1 MSRKVTVL
9 VESTQSKVV
18 FESNATTLG
27 ELKNEL
33 REKQVRYDSDCVFKE
48 AASKTILTSNES
60 VLPSNIP
67 WKGQVTNDLVF
78 MVTAP
83 QKKIRSGA
91 MDRKE
96 AYARVK
102 ELGLQGKIQEHE
114 GKNFTQCSTAVLI
127 SYIEKKEKA
136 GENVAKKTPKHTPAP
151 IAKEK
156 KVKSNPI
163 QVIKPTTQEVVE
175 SVTFCALK
183 ELIAEMVNKGV
194 LSKADADN
202 ILGVASG
209 KSALPV
215 ERKQSYDEL
224 AKQFDF

>member
-48 AASKTILTSNES
+48 AASKTILTSDES

-83 QKKIRSGA
+83 QKKIKSGA

-96 AYARVK
+96 AYVRVR

-114 GKNFTQCSTAVLI
+114 GKNFTQCATAVLI
-127 SYIEKKEKA
+127 SYIENEEKKA
-136 GENVAKKTPKHTPAP
+136 AKKTPKHTPAP

-156 KVKSNPI
+156 VVKADAHTMPASGKEMMSN
-163 QVIKPTTQEVVE
+163 
-175 SVTFCALK
+175 LRN
-183 ELIAEMVNKGV
+183 LLDEMVSKGV
-194 LSKADADN
+194 LMQHDANN
-202 ILGVASG
+202 IWGVVNG
-209 KSALPV
+209 KPALPV
-215 ERKQSYDEL
+215 EREQSYSEL

>member
-1 MSRKVTVL
+1 MSRKITVL

-33 REKQVRYDSDCVFKE
+33 REKQVSYDLDCVFKE
-48 AASKTILTSNES
+48 AASKTILTSDES

-67 WKGQVTNDLVF
+67 WKGKVTNDLVF

-83 QKKIRSGA
+83 QKKIKSGA

-102 ELGLQGKIQEHE
+102 ELSLQGKIQEHE

-127 SYIEKKEKA
+127 SYIENEEKK
-136 GENVAKKTPKHTPAP
+136 VAKKTSKHTPAP

-156 KVKSNPI
+156 TVKSNPI
-163 QVIKPTTQEVVE
+163 QVIKPTVQKVVE
-175 SVTFCALK
+175 SVTFYALK

-194 LSKADADN
+194 LSKANADN

-209 KSALPV
+209 KPALPV
-215 ERKQSYDEL
+215 EREQSYDEL

>member
-33 REKQVRYDSDCVFKE
+33 RERQVMYDSDCVFKE
-48 AASKTILTSNES
+48 AASKTILTSDES
-60 VLPSNIP
+60 ILPSNIP

-78 MVTAP
+78 MVTTP

-96 AYARVK
+96 AYTRVK

-114 GKNFTQCSTAVLI
+114 GKNFTQCSTAILI
-127 SYIEKKEKA
+127 SYIENEEKKVVKE
-136 GENVAKKTPKHTPAP
+136 TPKHTPAP

-156 KVKSNPI
+156 VVKADAYTMPASG
-163 QVIKPTTQEVVE
+163 K
-175 SVTFCALK
+175 
-183 ELIAEMVNKGV
+183 EMVSNLRNLLDEMVSKGV
-194 LSKADADN
+194 LMQHDADN
-202 ILGVASG
+202 IWGVANG
-209 KSALPV
+209 QPALPV
-215 ERKQSYDEL
+215 EREQSYDEL
-224 AKQFDF
+224 AEQFNF

>member
-48 AASKTILTSNES
+48 AASKTILASDES
-60 VLPSNIP
+60 ILPSNIP

-83 QKKIRSGA
+83 QKKIKSGA

-156 KVKSNPI
+156 VVKADAYTMPASGKEMMSN
-163 QVIKPTTQEVVE
+163 
-175 SVTFCALK
+175 LRN
-183 ELIAEMVNKGV
+183 LLDEMVSKGV
-194 LSKADADN
+194 LTQNNSDN
-202 ILGVASG
+202 IWGVANG
-209 KSALPV
+209 QPALPV
-215 ERKQSYDEL
+215 EREQSYDEL

>member
-48 AASKTILTSNES
+48 AASKTILTSDES

-83 QKKIRSGA
+83 QKKIKSGA

-96 AYARVK
+96 AYVRVR
-102 ELGLQGKIQEHE
+102 ELGLQVKIQEHE
-114 GKNFTQCSTAVLI
+114 GKNFTQCATAVLI
-127 SYIEKKEKA
+127 SYIENEEKKA
-136 GENVAKKTPKHTPAP
+136 AKKTPKHTPAP

-156 KVKSNPI
+156 VVKADAHTMPASGKEMMSN
-163 QVIKPTTQEVVE
+163 
-175 SVTFCALK
+175 LRN
-183 ELIAEMVNKGV
+183 LLDEMVSKGV
-194 LSKADADN
+194 LMQHDANN
-202 ILGVASG
+202 IWGVANG
-209 KSALPV
+209 KPALPV
-215 ERKQSYDEL
+215 EREQSYSEL

>member
-33 REKQVRYDSDCVFKE
+33 RERQVRYDSDCVFKE
-48 AASKTILTSNES
+48 AASKTILASDES

-83 QKKIRSGA
+83 QKKIRSGV

-96 AYARVK
+96 AYAKVK
-102 ELGLQGKIQEHE
+102 KLGLQGKIQEHE

-127 SYIEKKEKA
+127 SYIEKKERA
-136 GENVAKKTPKHTPAP
+136 GENVSKKTPAP

-156 KVKSNPI
+156 TVKADAHTMPASGKEMMSN
-163 QVIKPTTQEVVE
+163 
-175 SVTFCALK
+175 LRN
-183 ELIAEMVNKGV
+183 LLDEMVSKGV
-194 LSKADADN
+194 LMQHDADN
-202 ILGVASG
+202 IWGVANG
-209 KSALPV
+209 QPALLV
-215 ERKQSYDEL
+215 EREQSYEEL
-224 AKQFDF
+224 AEQFNF

>member
-33 REKQVRYDSDCVFKE
+33 RERQVRYDSDCVFKE
-48 AASKTILTSNES
+48 AASKTILTSDES
-60 VLPSNIP
+60 TLPSNIP

-83 QKKIRSGA
+83 QKKIKSGA

-96 AYARVK
+96 VYARVK
-102 ELGLQGKIQEHE
+102 ELGLQGRIQELE
-114 GKNFTQCSTAVLI
+114 GKNFTQCSTAILI
-127 SYIEKKEKA
+127 SYIENEEKVGKK
-136 GENVAKKTPKHTPAP
+136 VAKEVSKHTSIP

-156 KVKSNPI
+156 GVDVMSCLKS
-163 QVIKPTTQEVVE
+163 
-175 SVTFCALK
+175 L
-183 ELIAEMVNKGV
+183 LDEMVSKGV
-194 LSKADADN
+194 LMQHDADN
-202 ILGVASG
+202 IWGIVNG
-209 KSALPV
+209 QPALPV
-215 ERKQSYDEL
+215 EREQSYDEL

>member
-1 MSRKVTVL
+1 MSRKITVL

-48 AASKTILTSNES
+48 AASKTILTSDES

-83 QKKIRSGA
+83 QKKIKSGA

-114 GKNFTQCSTAVLI
+114 GKNFTQCPTAVLI
-127 SYIEKKEKA
+127 SYIENEEKK
-136 GENVAKKTPKHTPAP
+136 VAKKASKHTSAP

-156 KVKSNPI
+156 VVKADAHTMPASGKEMMSN
-163 QVIKPTTQEVVE
+163 
-175 SVTFCALK
+175 LRN
-183 ELIAEMVNKGV
+183 LLDEMVSKGV
-194 LSKADADN
+194 LMQHDADN
-202 ILGVASG
+202 IWGVANG
-209 KSALPV
+209 QPALPV
-215 ERKQSYDEL
+215 EREQSYEEL
-224 AKQFDF
+224 AEQFNF

>member
-1 MSRKVTVL
+1 MSRKITVL

-33 REKQVRYDSDCVFKE
+33 REKQVKYDSDCVFKE
-48 AASKTILTSNES
+48 AASKTILTSDES
-60 VLPSNIP
+60 ILPSNIP

-83 QKKIRSGA
+83 QKKIKSGA

-96 AYARVK
+96 AYAKVK

-127 SYIEKKEKA
+127 SYIENEEKK
-136 GENVAKKTPKHTPAP
+136 VAKKTSKHTSAP

-156 KVKSNPI
+156 VVKADAHTMPASGKEMMSN
-163 QVIKPTTQEVVE
+163 
-175 SVTFCALK
+175 LRN
-183 ELIAEMVNKGV
+183 LLDEMVSKGV
-194 LSKADADN
+194 LMQHDADN
-202 ILGVASG
+202 IWGVANG
-209 KSALPV
+209 QPALPV
-215 ERKQSYDEL
+215 EREQSYEEL
-224 AKQFDF
+224 AEQFNF